1 MDRPAKHLLEFG
13 PFRMDLEE
21 RVLMRDQE
29 TITLSPKAFETL
41 LVLVQHSERVV
52 LKDDLMKT
60 LWPDTFVEESNLSQ
74 HIFQLRKAL
83 GDKAHDPEYI
93 VTVPGRGYRFAQKV
107 AELTEPDG
115 DLIVHSSSIQSV
127 TVEES
132 ESTLDSAAV
141 ASSSQFRQRRRTPI
155 LAASGLVVLLAV
167 IAVGTFFYT
176 RKAHTLTEKDTLIL
190 ADFTNTTGDTV
201 FDGTLRQGLAVQ
213 LAQSP
218 FLNIVSDKK
227 LAETL
232 RFMGEPPDARLTPA
246 IARDLCQRVGSRAYL
261 SGSIGSLGTQY
272 VLGLSAVS
280 CRTGDALAQEL
291 VTADAKERVLK
302 VLGEAAAKLR
312 AKLGES
318 LSSVDKLDTPL
329 EQATTSSL
337 EALEAYTLGEKTAY
351 GMSDSA
357 AAVHFFQRAIRLDP
371 NFALAYEALARSF
384 YNIGEAGLAAD
395 NAKKAYDLRDRV
407 SELEKLHI
415 EGHYYNYVTGDLE
428 KARQTYE
435 IWAQTYPR
443 DSKPR
448 ISLASLYRSFGQY
461 DNSLAEMREAFR
473 LEPASGLNYS
483 DLLACYSTLN
493 RLDEAQATG
502 EEALAKNLDS
512 PGLRFSLYSLA
523 FLRNDAA
530 GMAKQVA
537 WSAGKPGVED
547 FMLFAE
553 SDTAAYSG
561 LLEKARELSRRA
573 VASAERAKENETAA
587 GYEAGAALHEALY
600 GNVSEARQRAAAVL
614 ALSTGRDAQ
623 DGAALALAFAGN
635 TVRAQALADDLA
647 KRFPEDTNVLFNY
660 LPTLRA
666 QLALNR
672 NNPSK
677 AIEALKAAAPY
688 ELGTP
693 GNSEFSLDLYPVYV
707 RGEAFLASHQGSE
720 AAAEFQKIIDW
731 PGVVQSA
738 PIGALAHLEIARA
751 FAQAGDT
758 EKSLVQYRE
767 FLTLWKNAD
776 PDLRIFKEAN
786 AEYKKLSARSAS
798 SP

>member
-1 MDRPAKHLLEFG
+1 MDRPVKHLLTFG

-29 TITLSPKAFETL
+29 TISLSPKAFETL
-41 LVLVQHSERVV
+41 LVLVQRCERVV

-83 GDKAHDPEYI
+83 GDKAHDPHYL
-93 VTVPGRGYRFAQKV
+93 VTIPGRGYRFSQRV
-107 AELTEPDG
+107 EEVTEPAA
-115 DLIVHSSSIQSV
+115 DLIVHSRSVRSV

-132 ESTLDSAAV
+132 ESEAAV
-141 ASSSQFRQRRRTPI
+141 AS
-155 LAASGLVVLLAV
+155 LAGLRPKTWRWVLGGVGVVVLLGVVA
-167 IAVGTFFYT
+167 AGTYFYL
-176 RKAHTLTEKDTLIL
+176 RSAHTLTEKDTIVL
-190 ADFTNTTGDTV
+190 ADFANSTGDAV

-218 FLNIVSDKK
+218 FLNIVSDRK

-232 RFMGEPPDARLTPA
+232 RFMGQAPDARLTPA
-246 IARDLCQRVGSRAYL
+246 IARDLCQRVGSKAYL

-272 VLGLSAVS
+272 VLGLSAVD
-280 CRTGDALAQEL
+280 CRTGDPLTQEL
-291 VTADAKERVLK
+291 VTADSKERVLK
-302 VLGEAAAKLR
+302 VLGEAAARMR

-318 LSSVDKLDTPL
+318 LTTVGKLDTPL

-337 EALEAYTLGEKTAY
+337 EALQVYSLGEKTA
-351 GMSDSA
+351 GEMGDSA

-384 YNIGEAGLAAD
+384 YNIGEAGLAAE
-395 NAKKAYDLRDRV
+395 NVKQAYELRERV
-407 SELEKLHI
+407 SEVEKLHI
-415 EGHYYNYVTGDLE
+415 EGHYYIYATGDLE

-443 DSKPR
+443 DPKPHR
-448 ISLASLYRSFGQY
+448 NLASLNRSFGQY
-461 DNSLAEMREAFR
+461 DKSLAEMREALR
-473 LEPASGLNYS
+473 LEPASGVNYS

-502 EEALAKNLDS
+502 EEALAKKLDS

-530 GMAKQVA
+530 GMAQQVA

-553 SDTAAYSG
+553 SDTAGYSG
-561 LLEKARELSRRA
+561 QVRKARELSRRA
-573 VASAERAKENETAA
+573 IDLAQRAKQNETAA
-587 GYEAGAALHEALY
+587 GYEAGAALREALY
-600 GNVSEARQRAAAVL
+600 GNGSAAQQRAAAVL

-623 DGAALALAFAGN
+623 DGAALALALAGD
-635 TVRAQALADDLA
+635 TARAQVLGDDLA
-647 KRFPEDTNVLFNY
+647 KRFPEDTNVRFNY
-660 LPTLRA
+660 LPTLWG

-672 NNPSK
+672 HDPSK

-688 ELGTP
+688 ELGSP
-693 GNSEFSLDLYPVYV
+693 GNSEFSLDLYP
-707 RGEAFLASHQGSE
+707 
-720 AAAEFQKIIDW
+720 D
-731 PGVVQSA
+731 
-738 PIGALAHLEIARA
+738 
-751 FAQAGDT
+751 
-758 EKSLVQYRE
+758 
-767 FLTLWKNAD
+767 
-776 PDLRIFKEAN
+776 
-786 AEYKKLSARSAS
+786 
-798 SP
+798 